1 MKPPGKMPAMRA
13 PATPTLLGQSG
24 LTLLQSAGLVL
35 FGSLIL
41 ILSAKAKVPFY
52 PVPMTLQTLA
62 IGLIAAGAGARIA
75 VATVALYLAQG
86 ALGLPVFT
94 NTPPATAGLA
104 YFAGPT
110 GGYLIGFLV
119 SALIVGTL
127 ADHGWT
133 RSPLKLFAALMLGD
147 LSIIALGTAWLAY
160 GATLASGAQGMGFEK
175 ALAAGATPFLLGA
188 LVKEAFGTALIT
200 GVWALADRKNSA

>member
-1 MKPPGKMPAMRA
+1 MPA
-13 PATPTLLGQSG
+13 PATTNLIGFFQSR
-24 LTLLQSAGLVL
+24 LTLLQSAALVL
-35 FGSLIL
+35 LGTVVL

-94 NTPPATAGLA
+94 NTPPAVAGLA

-110 GGYLIGFLV
+110 GGYLIGFLA

-127 ADHGWT
+127 SDRGWT
-133 RSPLKLFAALMLGD
+133 RSPLKLFGALMLGD
-147 LSIIALGTAWLAY
+147 LAIIALGTCWLAY
-160 GATLASGAQGMGFEK
+160 GATIANGAQGTGLGMGLQA
-175 ALAAGATPFLLGA
+175 ALTAGAYPFLLGA

-200 GVWALADRKNSA
+200 GVWAIADRKR